1 MNITDK
7 IEFTPDGVGVGADV
21 VTGKVTLKSHSLV
34 SVRCVV
40 KE

>member
-7 IEFTPDGVGVGADV
+7 IEFTPDGAGVGAD